1 MTRNPVRDVMIKKPV
16 TLFHKSGASEAARIM
31 DRHDFG
37 QLPIIDTGDRL
48 CATLYELVSYPS

>member
-1 MTRNPVRDVMIKKPV
+1 MIKKPV

-37 QLPIIDTGDRL
+37 QLPIVDTGDRL